1 MISFFC
7 DDKCK
12 CGELLYNKQIY
23 GVTIPCLNQIL
34 LPAKDI
40 VLDII
45 QILKNNKKEITINN
59 LIYQILLYKHIS
71 QPFKD

>member
-1 MISFFC
+1 MINVNAVN
-7 DDKCK
+7 
-12 CGELLYNKQIY
+12 YYTTNKY
-23 GVTIPCLNQIL
+23 MGVTIPCLNQIL